1 MELEE
6 LVQAVLTGTSP
17 YATDA
22 GLRVYALLA
31 DQNVPL
37 PRVTYQRISNVP
49 TTDFQGRS
57 NLDQVRVQV
66 DSWAKSYAGAKA
78 LARQVR
84 DAMEAAEFKAL
95 LTNDFDDYEPETR
108 LFRVRQDYRCWY
120 RPDA

>member
-6 LVQAVLTGTSP
+6 QIHAVLTGTSP

-31 DQNVPL
+31 DQGSAF

-66 DSWAKSYAGAKA
+66 DSWGKSYGEVKA
-78 LARQVR
+78 LAQQVR

-120 RPDA
+120 RPGA